1 MLLTWVMLY
10 PILFLANFIIFVS
23 IDVLLVYIYIYA
35 ARHGMDSN
43 LWMLGVKIGKE
54 DINSQDWKREI

>member
-1 MLLTWVMLY
+1 MGDVISY
-10 PILFLANFIIFVS
+10 IILSEFYYFCFYRCSFGI
-23 IDVLLVYIYIYA
+23 YIYIYA